1 MNEKII
7 IGVCIILFILGI
19 VFIITNLIDIIK
31 LRKERQ
37 LIKGTYEY
45 NKSNYEAKITVINKK
60 INNLKI
66 GESDDNVFITEFT
79 HLNYE
84 KEHTRLLLN
93 NELKKYR
100 NSMIKNLNMRGKCLI
115 IILLSF
121 TIMMLSLITI
131 FKIL

>member
-7 IGVCIILFILGI
+7 IGVCIILFILGVI
-19 VFIITNLIDIIK
+19 FIITNLIDIIK

-45 NKSNYEAKITVINKK
+45 NKSNYEAKITAITKK

-66 GESDDNVFITEFT
+66 EESDNNVFITEFT

-100 NSMIKNLNMRGKCLI
+100 NSMIKNLNMRQKCLI
-115 IILLSF
+115 INLLAF
-121 TIMMLSLITI
+121 AIMMLSLII
-131 FKIL
+131 IIKIL